1 MGPSNITI
9 RVSNVN
15 MPESIDFQPT
25 FVALWKNLAEDGA
38 LQNEIIREEASDVD
52 LQDFINFMETYRL

>member
-1 MGPSNITI
+1 
-9 RVSNVN
+9 